1 MNTFSHQESP
11 LYCDRQEDAGTGM
24 LGRNAFFGKE
34 VLMMEHMLDTCRE
47 VEGHDGSMDN
57 NVA

>member
-1 MNTFSHQESP
+1 
-11 LYCDRQEDAGTGM
+11 M

-34 VLMMEHMLDTCRE
+34 VLMMEHMLDTCCE